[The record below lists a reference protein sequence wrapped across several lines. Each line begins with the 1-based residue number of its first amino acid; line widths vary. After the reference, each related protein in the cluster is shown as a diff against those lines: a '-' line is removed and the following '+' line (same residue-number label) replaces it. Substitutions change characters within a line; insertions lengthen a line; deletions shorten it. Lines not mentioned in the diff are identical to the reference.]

1 MSNEWAA
8 KHQVED
14 PRTGRLFTGLGGN
27 KKVAAPSAVA
37 APAPVT
43 TSSTV
48 VAVAGPASVV
58 RPAPATLPP
67 GFEGQHSMVVAPSA
81 VVTAK
86 AEGEQSVVADGL
98 SDSVLPPSVTTPR
111 NAGRAGS
118 ATLTPRDGMMAGASS
133 TVVPVPLLL
142 SSPASA
148 TNGDSD
154 AGATPRQQQH
164 IINEGRNVTVHV
176 KATQYSPTGA
186 VQQSTESITQ
196 MKFVDEDV
204 IQHDVCEIV
213 NETVNGNSTMTR
225 ETFTTS
231 AAGELLSPNNASE
244 EIVQGATIEEIP
256 DNEVS
261 ANIKD
266 HVEQLQIPR
275 STRSS
280 DLVHQSSATSLAAD
294 RRQTSASSSSWL
306 PSDQKM
312 LSIPEDRA
320 LWYGPVMPARA
331 RKENCGDTSRGKHA
345 NVLGVFGDA
354 WAKMCGIDRPE
365 DVPDCVANRG
375 SRRAEDLQADS
386 GSAGA
391 GDGKDSARCRAKW
404 GGNDDTDAASAAAD
418 GIQLNNESSSHKFDI
433 ARVLSQVPGSFL
445 TFHKDPR
452 RAEDLS
458 EAATQLS
465 NSTGESSSSSTSLA
479 PSSGESENQSSLPF
493 QGTGGNSHSAM
504 KQRCRCGTSTTR
516 NLRGGAEGPAVNKA
530 FEEAVTLSLADRAG
544 GADHCDEAVVVD
556 QADEPVSKDD
566 GKKNHVA
573 ATSGKRKS
581 TTRDPKASSTLVRV
595 NSKDH
600 MVDHATSTS
609 SSRKTPADQAAADT
623 TSATALCKKVTSP
636 SAKKGPG
643 GVLANAATAPAAIS
657 ASVGTVPGQRQRAD
671 TCSCGSRFLFLPPAI
686 RRPGKKNGRRVLPQ
700 TFLADTW
707 DHLVNRLPD
716 LYEVAKLSSRVGD
729 SENGVVHAQK
739 PHTKSNNMPSN
750 ICSADSS
757 GDARS
762 SKARS
767 VCSHQ
772 RTFVETSEQETGGA
786 PSSAGMKGDR
796 ESSSV
801 SSNKGS
807 QESWLRKEKQRRG
820 FVTEGEKDSSSQD
833 QDVEDSTN
841 SNEDTNSTSEVELLH
856 VSNCPY
862 TALASGN
869 GSYCSSAPQDRRYE
883 LGHVDLLESTT
894 TNSLSGGSYQ
904 PATRGHDNGDVS
916 ENSAAGPSSSMHEN
930 TLSSSSKSNVD
941 EAVVQ
946 QDKTF
951 ALSLSVGE
959 GGRYCREV
967 QRKEQEEA
975 NAAKKEAKLHKKLR
989 KAVPSPHYYEPENAT
1004 PKNILARQEQAK
1016 SGINEKGDD
1025 GCDKKTDQT
1034 SFEGMFQ
1041 PFGCCVVRLPARDMR
1056 PTAQMISVAHLL
1068 TSRCRKNRKRLHPV
1082 LTLARIDRLYTPSLG
1097 Y

>member
-48 VAVAGPASVV
+48 VAVAGPASVI

-67 GFEGQHSMVVAPSA
+67 AS
-81 VVTAK
+81 
-86 AEGEQSVVADGL
+86 
-98 SDSVLPPSVTTPR
+98 
-111 NAGRAGS
+111 S

-142 SSPASA
+142 SSPARA

-164 IINEGRNVTVHV
+164 IINEGGNVTVHM

-213 NETVNGNSTMTR
+213 SGSVNGNSTMTR

-244 EIVQGATIEEIP
+244 EIVQGATIEEIL
-256 DNEVS
+256 DNEVKS

-294 RRQTSASSSSWL
+294 RRPQTSASSSSWL
-306 PSDQKM
+306 PSDQKT
-312 LSIPEDRA
+312 LSIPEDRP
-320 LWYGPVMPARA
+320 LWYGPVLPARA
-331 RKENCGDTSRGKHA
+331 RKENCGDTSRGKHP
-345 NVLGVFGDA
+345 NVLAVFGDA

-386 GSAGA
+386 SSAGA

-418 GIQLNNESSSHKFDI
+418 GIQVNNESSSHKFDI
-433 ARVLSQVPGSFL
+433 ARVLNQVPGSFL
-445 TFHKDPR
+445 TFHKDPP

-458 EAATQLS
+458 EAATQLP

-479 PSSGESENQSSLPF
+479 PLSSESENQSPLPF
-493 QGTGGNSHSAM
+493 QGTVGDSHSAT

-516 NLRGGAEGPAVNKA
+516 NLQGGAEGPAVNKA

-556 QADEPVSKDD
+556 QADEPASKDD

-573 ATSGKRKS
+573 ATSRKRKS

-595 NSKDH
+595 KSKDK
-600 MVDHATSTS
+600 DHATSTS
-609 SSRKTPADQAAADT
+609 SSKKTPADQVAADT
-623 TSATALCKKVTSP
+623 TSSTVLCKKVTSP

-657 ASVGTVPGQRQRAD
+657 TSVGTVPGQRQRAD
-671 TCSCGSRFLFLPPAI
+671 TCSCGSRFLFLPPAM

-750 ICSADSS
+750 ICSADS
-757 GDARS
+757 A
-762 SKARS
+762 A
-767 VCSHQ
+767 
-772 RTFVETSEQETGGA
+772 
-786 PSSAGMKGDR
+786 M
-796 ESSSV
+796 
-801 SSNKGS
+801 
-807 QESWLRKEKQRRG
+807 RR
-820 FVTEGEKDSSSQD
+820 VRRPVRCAAT
-833 QDVEDSTN
+833 
-841 SNEDTNSTSEVELLH
+841 
-856 VSNCPY
+856 
-862 TALASGN
+862 
-869 GSYCSSAPQDRRYE
+869 SAP
-883 LGHVDLLESTT
+883 LWK
-894 TNSLSGGSYQ
+894 
-904 PATRGHDNGDVS
+904 PVS
-916 ENSAAGPSSSMHEN
+916 
-930 TLSSSSKSNVD
+930 
-941 EAVVQ
+941 
-946 QDKTF
+946 
-951 ALSLSVGE
+951 
-959 GGRYCREV
+959 
-967 QRKEQEEA
+967 
-975 NAAKKEAKLHKKLR
+975 
-989 KAVPSPHYYEPENAT
+989 
-1004 PKNILARQEQAK
+1004 
-1016 SGINEKGDD
+1016 
-1025 GCDKKTDQT
+1025 
-1034 SFEGMFQ
+1034 
-1041 PFGCCVVRLPARDMR
+1041 
-1056 PTAQMISVAHLL
+1056 
-1068 TSRCRKNRKRLHPV
+1068 KRLV
-1082 LTLARIDRLYTPSLG
+1082 ARPAAPG
-1097 Y
+1097 